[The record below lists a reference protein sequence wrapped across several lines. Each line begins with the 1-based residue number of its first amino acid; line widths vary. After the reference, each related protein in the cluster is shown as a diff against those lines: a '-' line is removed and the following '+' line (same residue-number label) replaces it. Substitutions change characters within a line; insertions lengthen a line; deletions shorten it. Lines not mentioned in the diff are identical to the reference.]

1 MVGVDLQQMRY
12 VVAVAELGNF
22 TRAAERCFVV
32 QSALSHQVA
41 RLEQE
46 LGARLFH
53 RTSRQ
58 VRLTAAGE
66 AFLTEARRCLEAAD
80 RARAEVAAATGEI
93 RGRLAVGV
101 IPTVAAV
108 DVPRELRIF
117 HDRHPEV
124 RVSLTMGS
132 SDALARR
139 VADGRLDVA
148 FLGLPVG
155 SEMPDVQ
162 GRVLAVDRHVAV
174 VAPDHRL
181 AAAKR
186 LRLGRL
192 AQEVFV
198 DFPAG
203 TPGRAQTDQAFA
215 AEGLSRDVAF
225 EVTDVHLMA
234 ALIRHGL
241 GVALLPSS
249 YAPSL
254 AGVATVPVDR
264 APARAEH
271 LVWSRIGPTPAAG
284 AFLAQLDV
292 APARVFSGPPTSAP
306 AGELRP

>member
-1 MVGVDLQQMRY
+1 MRY
-12 VVAVAELGNF
+12 VVAVAEIGNF

-46 LGARLFH
+46 LGTRLFH

-66 AFLTEARRCLEAAD
+66 AFLPQARRCLEAAD
-80 RARAEVAAATGEI
+80 RARTEVAAATGEI

-108 DVPRELRIF
+108 DVPEALRIF
-117 HDRHPEV
+117 HDQHPDV
-124 RVSLTMGS
+124 RVGLSSGS
-132 SDALARR
+132 SDVLARR
-139 VADGRLDVA
+139 VADGRLDLA

-155 SEMPDVQ
+155 TDVSGVQ
-162 GRVLAVDRHVAV
+162 GLVLATDRHVAV
-174 VAPDHRL
+174 VAPDHRF
-181 AAAKR
+181 ADVKR

-203 TPGRAQTDQAFA
+203 TPGREQTDQAFA
-215 AEGLSRDVAF
+215 AEGLARDVAF
-225 EVTDVHLMA
+225 EVADVHLMA
-234 ALIRHGL
+234 ALIRQRL

-254 AGVATVPVDR
+254 TGVATVPVDG

-271 LVWSRIGPTPAAG
+271 LVWSRIGPSPAAG
-284 AFLAQLDV
+284 AFLDQLDI
-292 APARVFSGPPTSAP
+292 PWQPDSSPR
-306 AGELRP
+306 R

>member
-1 MVGVDLQQMRY
+1 MRY

-58 VRLTAAGE
+58 VRLTAAGD
-66 AFLTEARRCLEAAD
+66 AFLPQARRCLEAAD

-108 DVPRELRIF
+108 DVPEALRIF
-117 HDRHPEV
+117 HDRHADV
-124 RVSLTMGS
+124 RVGLVSGS

-139 VADGRLDVA
+139 VADGRLDLA
-148 FLGLPVG
+148 FLGLPIG
-155 SEMPDVQ
+155 SDVAGVQ
-162 GRVLAVDRHVAV
+162 GRVLATDRHVAV
-174 VAPDHRL
+174 VAPDHRF

-186 LRLGRL
+186 LRLDRL

-203 TPGRAQTDQAFA
+203 TPGREQTDQAFA

-225 EVTDVHLMA
+225 EVADVHLMA
-234 ALIRHGL
+234 ALIRRRL
-241 GVALLPSS
+241 GIALLPSS

-254 AGVATVPVDR
+254 ADIATVPVDG

-271 LVWSRIGPTPAAG
+271 LVWSRIGPSPAAG
-284 AFLAQLDV
+284 AFLDQLDIPWQP
-292 APARVFSGPPTSAP
+292 APSVR
-306 AGELRP
+306 R

>member
-1 MVGVDLQQMRY
+1 MRY

-58 VRLTAAGE
+58 VRLTPAGE
-66 AFLTEARRCLEAAD
+66 AFLPEARRCLEAAD

-93 RGRLAVGV
+93 RGRLSVGV

-108 DVPRELRIF
+108 DVPRALRTF
-117 HDRHPEV
+117 HGRYPKV
-124 RVSLTMGS
+124 RVGLSTGS
-132 SDALARR
+132 SDALVRR
-139 VADGRLDVA
+139 VSDGRLDLA

-155 SEMPDVQ
+155 TEVKTIR
-162 GRVLAVDRHVAV
+162 GRVLATDRHVAV
-174 VAPDHRL
+174 VAADHAL

-186 LRLGRL
+186 LRLARL
-192 AQEVFV
+192 AKQVFV

-203 TPGRAQTDQAFA
+203 TPGREQTDQAFDA
-215 AEGLSRDVAF
+215 AGLTRDVAF
-225 EVTDVHLMA
+225 EVADVHLMA
-234 ALIRHGL
+234 ALIRQHL

-254 AGVATVPVDR
+254 AGVTTVPVDG
-264 APARAEH
+264 APVRTEH
-271 LVWSRIGPTPAAG
+271 LVWSPLGPSPAAA
-284 AFLAQLDV
+284 AFLEQL
-292 APARVFSGPPTSAP
+292 GL
-306 AGELRP
+306 GEG